1 MRDLPPL
8 IVTLNWPAGVATVVV
23 HGQLDPITCSL
34 LRERLAWVS
43 ENCPRRLVLDL
54 RGVAVRFGGQIAA
67 LIAVAR
73 QQLPPGCL
81 LDVRSAI
88 PVMVNVSEIADWTEC
103 GSAQASEQV
112 VPTGP
117 ATAKPARGR

>member
-8 IVTLNWPAGVATVVV
+8 FVTLNWPAGVATVVV
-23 HGQLDPITCSL
+23 HGQLDPLTYCL

-54 RGVAVRFGGQIAA
+54 RGVADRFGGQIAA
-67 LIAVAR
+67 LITVAR

-88 PVMVNVSEIADWTEC
+88 PAVVNVSEIAGMTEG

-112 VPTGP
+112 APAGP
-117 ATAKPARGR
+117 VTAKPARGR